1 MRASHATAQI
11 FYALIHTALA
21 AFASA
26 ALAQAP
32 DSQSSGSEWTH
43 YRGNLAGT
51 GYSPLSQ
58 INQQNVASLRRA
70 WSYSLLANALNSDDN
85 PRSPNSQATPIVV
98 DGVMYLP
105 AADRVIALD
114 PISGEELWTHR
125 VTEGAA
131 SRRGVSYWPGA
142 DGARPRILYTAGRR
156 LVALDAASG
165 ELASAFG
172 EGGEIDMQIPYNSV
186 AMVFEN
192 TVVVGANTPSGAAG
206 GIGNARAFDARS
218 GEKLWEFESV
228 PQPGSLGHDSWEGDS
243 WRGRLGANAWPFYFT
258 VDEQRGLIFLPL
270 ASPIPFGYGGD
281 RAGNNL
287 FSNSLVAVD
296 IRSGEYRWHFQTIHH
311 DLWDHDPPAPP
322 ALFEIERAGAVIPA
336 LGVTTKSGYLYLL
349 NRETGEPI
357 FEIEE
362 RAVPASDVPGEE
374 TSPTQ
379 PIPVNP
385 PALARVSFD
394 RADLVTAEDT
404 SVEHAAACAELYAS
418 RGEVVNDGPFT
429 PWAYR
434 PHGAGDRTTLLFPGL
449 TGGPNWGGVS
459 FDPTTRLAFVFSGD
473 IGSFGWV
480 EEAEPGAE
488 FPMERRGPRP
498 GNFQVNIQGTQL
510 PCQKPPWG
518 TLSAIDTTTGDIAW
532 QQTVGVSEVLPEG
545 KQQTGRPG
553 RAAALVTAGQ
563 LLFIAA
569 TDDDRIRAL
578 DTASG
583 ATLWEAMLPA
593 RGNANP
599 MTYRGADG
607 NQYLVISATDTVQA
621 FRLP

>member
-1 MRASHATAQI
+1 MKFSRTTTLLGGLFSCLFITAGC
-11 FYALIHTALA
+11 
-21 AFASA
+21 
-26 ALAQAP
+26 AQAP
-32 DSQSSGSEWTH
+32 DALSSGSQWTQ

-51 GYSPLSQ
+51 GFSPLQQ
-58 INQQNVASLRRA
+58 INQGNVTRLQGV
-70 WSYSLLANALNSDDN
+70 WSYSLLASALNADEN
-85 PRSPNSQATPIVV
+85 PRAPNSQATPIVV

-114 PISGEELWTHR
+114 PVSGEELWTHR
-125 VTEGAA
+125 VTESAA
-131 SRRGVSYWPGA
+131 SRRGVSYWPG
-142 DGARPRILYTAGRR
+142 DNSSRPRILYTAGRR
-156 LVALDAASG
+156 LVALDAATG
-165 ELASAFG
+165 ELASEFG
-172 EGGEIDMQIPYNSV
+172 ESGEIDMQIPYNSV

-192 TVVVGANTPSGAAG
+192 TVVVGANTPRGAAG
-206 GIGNARAFDARS
+206 GIGNARAFDARN
-218 GEKLWEFESV
+218 GEKVWEFESV
-228 PQPGSLGHDSWEGDS
+228 PQPGSLGHDTWEGDS
-243 WRGRLGANAWPFYFT
+243 WQGRLGANAWPFYFT
-258 VDEQRGLIFLPL
+258 VDEQRGLIYLPL

-322 ALFEIERAGAVIPA
+322 ALFDIDKDGVSIPA
-336 LGVTTKSGYLYLL
+336 LGLTTKSGYLYLL

-357 FEIEE
+357 FDIEE
-362 RAVPASDVPGEE
+362 LPMPASDVPGEE

-379 PIPVNP
+379 PIPSNP

-394 RADLVTAEDT
+394 ASDLVTANDT
-404 SVEHAAACAELYAS
+404 SAEHAAACSELLAS
-418 RGEVVNDGPFT
+418 TGGIVNQGPFT

-434 PHGAGDRTTLLFPGL
+434 PNGAGDRTTLLFPGL

-459 FDPTTRLAFVFSGD
+459 FDPATKYAFVFSGD

-480 EEAEPGAE
+480 EESEEGAE
-488 FPMERRGPRP
+488 YPMQRRGPRP
-498 GNFQVNIQGTQL
+498 GNFQVNIDGMQL

-518 TLSAIDTTTGDIAW
+518 TLSAVDTSTGNIAW
-532 QQTVGVSEVLPEG
+532 QRAVGVSDVLPQG
-545 KQQTGRPG
+545 KQATGRPG
-553 RAAALVTAGQ
+553 RAAALVTAGD

-569 TDDDRIRAL
+569 TDDNRLRAL
-578 DTASG
+578 DTATG
-583 ATLWEAMLPA
+583 NQLWEASLPK

-599 MTYRGADG
+599 MTYLGADG
-607 NQYLVISATDTVQA
+607 NQYVVISATDSIEA

>member
-1 MRASHATAQI
+1 MRSSQTSSLLGGLFSALFLTTSFAQG
-11 FYALIHTALA
+11 
-21 AFASA
+21 
-26 ALAQAP
+26 P
-32 DSQSSGSEWTH
+32 DAVSSGSEWTQ

-51 GYSPLSQ
+51 GFSPLTQ
-58 INQQNVASLRRA
+58 INQANVADLDSA
-70 WSYSLLANALNSDDN
+70 WSYSLLANTLNTDDT
-85 PRSPNSQATPIVV
+85 PRAPNSQVTPIVV
-98 DGVMYLP
+98 DGVMYLA

-125 VTEGAA
+125 VAESVA
-131 SRRGVSYWPGA
+131 SRRGVSYWPG
-142 DGARPRILYTAGRR
+142 DNSSPPRILYTAGRR
-156 LVALDAASG
+156 LVALDAATG
-165 ELASAFG
+165 ELASQFG
-172 EGGEIDMQIPYNSV
+172 DSGEIDMQIPYNSV

-192 TVVVGANTPSGAAG
+192 TVVVGANTPRGAAG
-206 GIGNARAFDARS
+206 GLGNARAFDARS
-218 GEKLWEFESV
+218 GERVWEFESV
-228 PQPGSLGHDSWEGDS
+228 PQPGDLGHDTWEGDS

-258 VDEQRGLIFLPL
+258 VDEQRGLIYLPL

-322 ALFEIERAGAVIPA
+322 ALFDIEKDGAMIPA

-349 NRETGEPI
+349 NRETGEAI

-362 RAVPASDVPGEE
+362 RAVPASNVPGEE

-379 PIPVNP
+379 PIPTNP
-385 PALARVSFD
+385 PALARVSYD
-394 RADLVTAEDT
+394 ASDLVTAADT
-404 SVEHAAACAELYAS
+404 SLEHAAACSELLAS
-418 RGEVVNDGPFT
+418 SGSVSNQGPFT

-434 PHGAGDRTTLLFPGL
+434 ANGAGDNTTLLFPGL
-449 TGGPNWGGVS
+449 TGGPNWGGVA
-459 FDPTTRLAFVFSGD
+459 FDPGSKYAFVFAGD

-480 EEAEPGAE
+480 EESEAGAE
-488 FPMERRGPRP
+488 YPMQRRSPRP
-498 GNFQVNIQGTQL
+498 GNFQVNIDGMQL

-518 TLSAIDTTTGDIAW
+518 TLSAVDTSTGNIAW
-532 QQTVGVSEVLPEG
+532 QQTIGLSEVLPEG
-545 KQQTGRPG
+545 KRNTGRAG
-553 RAAALVTAGQ
+553 RASVLATAGD

-569 TDDDRIRAL
+569 TDDNRLRAL
-578 DTASG
+578 
-583 ATLWEAMLPA
+583 ATNNGRQLWETALEK

-599 MTYRGADG
+599 MTYLGADG
-607 NQYLVISATDTVQA
+607 NQYVVISATDTLRA

>member
-1 MRASHATAQI
+1 MKFSRTTTLLGGLFSCLFITAGC
-11 FYALIHTALA
+11 
-21 AFASA
+21 
-26 ALAQAP
+26 AQAP
-32 DSQSSGSEWTH
+32 DALSSGSQWTQ

-51 GYSPLSQ
+51 GFSPLQQ
-58 INQQNVASLRRA
+58 INQGNVTRLQGV
-70 WSYSLLANALNSDDN
+70 WSYSLLASALNADEN
-85 PRSPNSQATPIVV
+85 PRAPNSQATPIVV

-114 PISGEELWTHR
+114 PVSGEELWTHR
-125 VTEGAA
+125 VTESAA
-131 SRRGVSYWPGA
+131 SRRGVSYWPG
-142 DGARPRILYTAGRR
+142 DNSSRPRILYTAGRR
-156 LVALDAASG
+156 LVALDAATG
-165 ELASAFG
+165 ELASEFG
-172 EGGEIDMQIPYNSV
+172 ESGEINMQIPYNSV

-192 TVVVGANTPSGAAG
+192 TVVVGANTPRGAAG
-206 GIGNARAFDARS
+206 GIGNARAFDARN
-218 GEKLWEFESV
+218 GEKVWEFESV
-228 PQPGSLGHDSWEGDS
+228 PQPGSLGHDTWEGDS
-243 WRGRLGANAWPFYFT
+243 WQGRLGANAWPFYFT
-258 VDEQRGLIFLPL
+258 LDEQRGLIYLPL

-322 ALFEIERAGAVIPA
+322 ALFDIDKDGVSIPA
-336 LGVTTKSGYLYLL
+336 LGLTTKSGYLYLL

-357 FEIEE
+357 FDIEE
-362 RAVPASDVPGEE
+362 LPMPASDVPGEE

-379 PIPVNP
+379 PIPSNP

-394 RADLVTAEDT
+394 ASDLVTANDT
-404 SVEHAAACAELYAS
+404 SAEHAAACSELLAS
-418 RGEVVNDGPFT
+418 TGGIVNQGPFT

-434 PHGAGDRTTLLFPGL
+434 PNGAGDRTTLLFPGL

-459 FDPTTRLAFVFSGD
+459 FDPATKYAFVFSGD

-480 EEAEPGAE
+480 EESEEGAE
-488 FPMERRGPRP
+488 YPMQRRGPRP
-498 GNFQVNIQGTQL
+498 GNFQVNIDGMQL

-518 TLSAIDTTTGDIAW
+518 TLSAVDTSTGNIAW
-532 QQTVGVSEVLPEG
+532 QRAVGVSDVLPQG
-545 KQQTGRPG
+545 KQATGRPG
-553 RAAALVTAGQ
+553 RAAALVTAGD

-569 TDDDRIRAL
+569 TDDNRLRAL
-578 DTASG
+578 DTATG
-583 ATLWEAMLPA
+583 NQLWETSLPK

-599 MTYRGADG
+599 MTYLGADG
-607 NQYLVISATDTVQA
+607 NQYVVISATDSIEA

>member
-1 MRASHATAQI
+1 MKFSRTTTLLGGLFSCLFITAGC
-11 FYALIHTALA
+11 
-21 AFASA
+21 
-26 ALAQAP
+26 AQAP
-32 DSQSSGSEWTH
+32 DALSSGSQWTQ

-51 GYSPLSQ
+51 GFSPLQQ
-58 INQQNVASLRRA
+58 INQGNVTRLQGV
-70 WSYSLLANALNSDDN
+70 WSYSLLASALNADEN
-85 PRSPNSQATPIVV
+85 PRAPNSQATPIVV

-114 PISGEELWTHR
+114 PVSGEELWTHR
-125 VTEGAA
+125 VTESAA
-131 SRRGVSYWPGA
+131 SRRGVSYWPG
-142 DGARPRILYTAGRR
+142 DNSSRPRILYTAGRR
-156 LVALDAASG
+156 LVALDAATG
-165 ELASAFG
+165 ELASEFG
-172 EGGEIDMQIPYNSV
+172 ESGEIDMQIPYNSV

-192 TVVVGANTPSGAAG
+192 TVVVGANTPRGAAG
-206 GIGNARAFDARS
+206 GIGNARAFDARN
-218 GEKLWEFESV
+218 GEKVWEFESV
-228 PQPGSLGHDSWEGDS
+228 PQPGSLGHDTWKGDS
-243 WRGRLGANAWPFYFT
+243 WQGRLGANAWPFYFT
-258 VDEQRGLIFLPL
+258 VDEQRGLIYLPL

-322 ALFEIERAGAVIPA
+322 ALFDIDKDGVSIPA
-336 LGVTTKSGYLYLL
+336 LGLTTKSGYLYLL

-357 FEIEE
+357 FDIEE
-362 RAVPASDVPGEE
+362 LPMPASDVPGEE

-379 PIPVNP
+379 PIPSNP

-394 RADLVTAEDT
+394 ASDLVTANDT
-404 SVEHAAACAELYAS
+404 SAEHAAACSELLAS
-418 RGEVVNDGPFT
+418 TGGIVNQGPFT

-434 PHGAGDRTTLLFPGL
+434 PNGAGDRTTLLFPGL

-459 FDPTTRLAFVFSGD
+459 FDPATKYAFVFSGD

-480 EEAEPGAE
+480 EESEEGAE
-488 FPMERRGPRP
+488 YPMQRRGPRP
-498 GNFQVNIQGTQL
+498 GNFQVNIDGMQL

-518 TLSAIDTTTGDIAW
+518 TLSAVDTSTGNIAW
-532 QQTVGVSEVLPEG
+532 QRAVGVSDVLPQG
-545 KQQTGRPG
+545 KQATGRPG
-553 RAAALVTAGQ
+553 RAAALVTAGD

-569 TDDDRIRAL
+569 TDDNRLRAL
-578 DTASG
+578 DTATG
-583 ATLWEAMLPA
+583 NQLWETSLPK

-599 MTYRGADG
+599 MTYLGADG
-607 NQYLVISATDTVQA
+607 NQYVVISATDSIEA

>member
-1 MRASHATAQI
+1 MKFSRTTTLLGGLFSCLFITAGC
-11 FYALIHTALA
+11 
-21 AFASA
+21 
-26 ALAQAP
+26 AQAP
-32 DSQSSGSEWTH
+32 DTLSSGSQWTQ

-51 GYSPLSQ
+51 GFSPLQQ
-58 INQQNVASLRRA
+58 INQGNVTRLQGV
-70 WSYSLLANALNSDDN
+70 WSYSLLASALNADEN
-85 PRSPNSQATPIVV
+85 PRAPNSQATPIVV

-114 PISGEELWTHR
+114 PVSGEELWTHR
-125 VTEGAA
+125 VTESAA
-131 SRRGVSYWPGA
+131 SRRGVSYWPG
-142 DGARPRILYTAGRR
+142 DNSSRPRILYTAGRR
-156 LVALDAASG
+156 LVALDAATG
-165 ELASAFG
+165 ELASEFG
-172 EGGEIDMQIPYNSV
+172 ESGEIDMQIPYNSV

-192 TVVVGANTPSGAAG
+192 TVVVGANTPRGAAG
-206 GIGNARAFDARS
+206 GIGNARAFDARN
-218 GEKLWEFESV
+218 GEKVWEFESV
-228 PQPGSLGHDSWEGDS
+228 PQPGSLGHDTWEGDS
-243 WRGRLGANAWPFYFT
+243 WQGRLGANAWPFYFT
-258 VDEQRGLIFLPL
+258 VDEQRGLIYLPL

-322 ALFEIERAGAVIPA
+322 ALFDIDKDGVSIPA
-336 LGVTTKSGYLYLL
+336 LGLTTKSGYLYLL

-357 FEIEE
+357 FDIEE
-362 RAVPASDVPGEE
+362 LPMPASDVPGEE

-379 PIPVNP
+379 PIPSNP

-394 RADLVTAEDT
+394 ASDLVTANDT
-404 SVEHAAACAELYAS
+404 SAEHAAACSELLAS
-418 RGEVVNDGPFT
+418 TGGIVNQGPFT

-434 PHGAGDRTTLLFPGL
+434 PNGAGDRTTLLFPGL

-459 FDPTTRLAFVFSGD
+459 FDPATKYAFVFSGD

-480 EEAEPGAE
+480 EESEEGAE
-488 FPMERRGPRP
+488 YPMQRRGPRP
-498 GNFQVNIQGTQL
+498 GNFQVNIDGMQL

-518 TLSAIDTTTGDIAW
+518 TLSAVDTSTGNIAW
-532 QQTVGVSEVLPEG
+532 QRAVGVSDVLPQG
-545 KQQTGRPG
+545 KQATGRPG
-553 RAAALVTAGQ
+553 RAAALVTAGD

-569 TDDDRIRAL
+569 TDDNRLRAL
-578 DTASG
+578 DTATG
-583 ATLWEAMLPA
+583 NQLWETSLPK

-599 MTYRGADG
+599 MTYLGADG
-607 NQYLVISATDTVQA
+607 NQYVVISATDSIEA

>member
-1 MRASHATAQI
+1 MAVSHI
-11 FYALIHTALA
+11 TALPLA
-21 AFASA
+21 LLATLAFA
-26 ALAQAP
+26 QPP
-32 DSQSSGSEWTH
+32 DAVSSGSEWTQ

-51 GYSPLSQ
+51 GYSALAQ
-58 INQQNVASLRRA
+58 INQATVRNLDSA
-70 WSYSLLANALNSDDN
+70 WSYSLLANALDNDN

-114 PISGEELWTHR
+114 PVSGAELWTHR
-125 VTEGAA
+125 ISEGAV
-131 SRRGVSYWPGA
+131 SRRGVSYWPGDA
-142 DGARPRILYTAGRR
+142 GLRPRILYTAGRR
-156 LVALDAASG
+156 LVALDAATG
-165 ELASAFG
+165 ELADGFG
-172 EGGEIDMQIPYNSV
+172 DAGEIDMQIPYNSV

-218 GEKLWEFESV
+218 GEKVWEFESV
-228 PQPGSLGHDSWEGDS
+228 PRPGNPGNETWADDSWQ
-243 WRGRLGANAWPFYFT
+243 GRLGANAWPFYFT

-270 ASPIPFGYGGD
+270 ASPIPFAYGGD
-281 RAGNNL
+281 RAGDNL
-287 FSNSLVAVD
+287 YSNSLVAVD
-296 IRSGEYRWHFQTIHH
+296 IRTGEYRWHFQTIHH

-322 ALFEIERAGAVIPA
+322 ALFDIARDGVSIPSLA
-336 LGVTTKSGYLYLL
+336 LTTKSGYLYIL

-362 RAVPASDVPGEE
+362 RAVPASDVPLEQ

-379 PIPVNP
+379 PIPSNP
-385 PALARVSFD
+385 PALARVSFNA
-394 RADLVTAEDT
+394 ADLVSAADT
-404 SVEHAAACAELYAS
+404 SAQHAAACAELYAS
-418 RGEVVNDGPFT
+418 NGEVINQGPFT

-434 PHGAGDRTTLLFPGL
+434 PNGVGEQTTLLFPGL

-459 FDPTTRLAFVFSGD
+459 FDPSTKYAYVFSGD

-480 EEAEPGAE
+480 EESEPGSE
-488 FPMERRGPRP
+488 YPMERQSPRP
-498 GNFQVNIQGTQL
+498 GSFQVNIDGMQL

-518 TLSAIDTTTGDIAW
+518 TLSAVDTETGEIAW
-532 QQTVGVSEVLPEG
+532 QQPVGLSEVLPED
-545 KQQTGRPG
+545 KQHTGRPG
-553 RAAALVTAGQ
+553 RAAALVTGGN

-569 TDDDRIRAL
+569 TDDNRLRAL

-583 ATLWEAMLPA
+583 TQLWEARLPA

-599 MTYRGADG
+599 MTYLGADG
-607 NQYLVISATDTVQA
+607 KQYVVISATDAVHA

>member
-1 MRASHATAQI
+1 MKFSRTTTLLGGLFSCLFITAGC
-11 FYALIHTALA
+11 
-21 AFASA
+21 
-26 ALAQAP
+26 AQAP
-32 DSQSSGSEWTH
+32 DALSSGSQWTQ

-51 GYSPLSQ
+51 GFSPLQQ
-58 INQQNVASLRRA
+58 INQGNVTRLQGV
-70 WSYSLLANALNSDDN
+70 WSYSLLASALNADEN
-85 PRSPNSQATPIVV
+85 PRAPNSQATPIVV

-114 PISGEELWTHR
+114 PVSGEELWTHR
-125 VTEGAA
+125 VTESAA
-131 SRRGVSYWPGA
+131 SRRGVSYWPG
-142 DGARPRILYTAGRR
+142 DNSSRPRILYTAGRR
-156 LVALDAASG
+156 LVALDAATG
-165 ELASAFG
+165 ELASEFG
-172 EGGEIDMQIPYNSV
+172 ESGEINMQIPYNSV

-192 TVVVGANTPSGAAG
+192 TVVVGANTPRGAAG
-206 GIGNARAFDARS
+206 GIGNARAFDARN
-218 GEKLWEFESV
+218 GEKVWEFESV
-228 PQPGSLGHDSWEGDS
+228 PQPGSLGHDTWEGDS
-243 WRGRLGANAWPFYFT
+243 WQGRLGANAWPFYFT
-258 VDEQRGLIFLPL
+258 VDEQRGLIYLPL

-322 ALFEIERAGAVIPA
+322 ALFDIDKDGVSIPA
-336 LGVTTKSGYLYLL
+336 LGLTTKSGYLYLL

-357 FEIEE
+357 FDIAELPM
-362 RAVPASDVPGEE
+362 PASDVPGEE

-379 PIPVNP
+379 PIPSNP

-394 RADLVTAEDT
+394 ASDLVTANDT
-404 SVEHAAACAELYAS
+404 SAEHAAACSELLAS
-418 RGEVVNDGPFT
+418 TGGIVNQGPFT

-434 PHGAGDRTTLLFPGL
+434 PNGAGDRTTLLFPGL

-459 FDPTTRLAFVFSGD
+459 FDPATKYAFVFSGD

-480 EEAEPGAE
+480 EESEEGAE
-488 FPMERRGPRP
+488 YPMQRRGPRP
-498 GNFQVNIQGTQL
+498 GNFQVNIDGMQL

-518 TLSAIDTTTGDIAW
+518 TLSAVDTSTGNIAW
-532 QQTVGVSEVLPEG
+532 QRAVGVSDVLPQG
-545 KQQTGRPG
+545 KQATGRPG
-553 RAAALVTAGQ
+553 RAAALVTAGD

-569 TDDDRIRAL
+569 TDDNRLRAL
-578 DTASG
+578 DTATG
-583 ATLWEAMLPA
+583 NQLWEASLPK

-599 MTYRGADG
+599 MTYLGADG
-607 NQYLVISATDTVQA
+607 NQYVVISATDSIEA

>member
-1 MRASHATAQI
+1 MRTSQ
-11 FYALIHTALA
+11 LTAL
-21 AFASA
+21 FNGLLSA
-26 ALAQAP
+26 LLFTPISAQGPDAL
-32 DSQSSGSEWTH
+32 SSGSEWTQ

-51 GYSPLSQ
+51 GFSPLKQ
-58 INQQNVASLRRA
+58 INQKNVASLDSA
-70 WSYSLLANALNSDDN
+70 WSYSLLANALSADEN
-85 PRSPNSQATPIVV
+85 PRAPNSQVTPIVV

-125 VTEGAA
+125 VLQGTA
-131 SRRGVSYWPGA
+131 SRRGVSYWPG
-142 DGARPRILYTAGRR
+142 DNGSRPRILYTAGRR
-156 LVALDAASG
+156 LVALDAATG
-165 ELASAFG
+165 ELASEFG
-172 EGGEIDMQIPYNSV
+172 DSGEIDMQIPYNSV

-192 TVVVGANTPSGAAG
+192 TVIVGANTPRGADG

-218 GEKLWEFESV
+218 GEKVWEFESV
-228 PQPGSLGHDSWEGDS
+228 PSPGNLGHDTWEGDS

-258 VDEQRGLIFLPL
+258 VDEQRGLIYLPL

-322 ALFEIERAGAVIPA
+322 ALFDIEKDGELIPA

-349 NRETGEPI
+349 NRETGGAI
-357 FEIEE
+357 FGIEE

-379 PIPVNP
+379 PIPTNP
-385 PALARVSFD
+385 LALARVSFD
-394 RADLVTAEDT
+394 ASELVTASDT
-404 SVEHAAACAELYAS
+404 SPEHAAACSELLTNS
-418 RGEVVNDGPFT
+418 GNVINQGPFT

-434 PHGAGDRTTLLFPGL
+434 PNGAGDNTTLLFPGL
-449 TGGPNWGGVS
+449 TGGPNWGGVA
-459 FDPTTRLAFVFSGD
+459 FDPASKYAFVFAGD

-480 EEAEPGAE
+480 EESEDGAE
-488 FPMERRGPRP
+488 YPMQRRGPRP
-498 GNFQVNIQGTQL
+498 GNFQVTIDGMSL

-518 TLSAIDTTTGDIAW
+518 TLSAVDTTTGNIAW
-532 QQTVGVSEVLPEG
+532 QQTLGLSEVLPEG
-545 KQQTGRPG
+545 NQNTGRAG
-553 RAAALVTAGQ
+553 RAAALVTAGN

-569 TDDDRIRAL
+569 TDDNRLRAL
-578 DTASG
+578 DTMTG
-583 ATLWEAMLPA
+583 RQLWETTLEK

-607 NQYLVISATDTVQA
+607 NQYVVISATDTLRA

>member
-1 MRASHATAQI
+1 MKFSRTTTLLGGLFSCLFITAGC
-11 FYALIHTALA
+11 
-21 AFASA
+21 
-26 ALAQAP
+26 AQAP
-32 DSQSSGSEWTH
+32 DALSSGSQWTQ

-51 GYSPLSQ
+51 GFSPLQQ
-58 INQQNVASLRRA
+58 INQGNVTRLQGV
-70 WSYSLLANALNSDDN
+70 WSYSLLASALNADEN
-85 PRSPNSQATPIVV
+85 PRAPNSQATPIVV

-114 PISGEELWTHR
+114 PVSGEELWTHR
-125 VTEGAA
+125 VTESAA
-131 SRRGVSYWPGA
+131 SRRGVSYWPG
-142 DGARPRILYTAGRR
+142 DNSSRPRILYTAGRR
-156 LVALDAASG
+156 LVALDAATG
-165 ELASAFG
+165 ELASEFG
-172 EGGEIDMQIPYNSV
+172 ESGEINMQIPYNSV

-192 TVVVGANTPSGAAG
+192 TVVVGANTPRGAAG
-206 GIGNARAFDARS
+206 GIGNARAFDARN
-218 GEKLWEFESV
+218 GEKVWEFESV
-228 PQPGSLGHDSWEGDS
+228 PQPGSLGHDTWEGDS
-243 WRGRLGANAWPFYFT
+243 WQGRLGANAWPFYFT
-258 VDEQRGLIFLPL
+258 VDEQRGLIYLPL

-322 ALFEIERAGAVIPA
+322 ALFDIDKDGVSIPA
-336 LGVTTKSGYLYLL
+336 LGLTTKSGYLYLL

-357 FEIEE
+357 FDIEE
-362 RAVPASDVPGEE
+362 LPMPASDVPGEE

-379 PIPVNP
+379 PIPSNP

-394 RADLVTAEDT
+394 ASDLVTANDT
-404 SVEHAAACAELYAS
+404 SAEHAAACSELLAS
-418 RGEVVNDGPFT
+418 TGGIVNQGPFT

-434 PHGAGDRTTLLFPGL
+434 PNGAGDRTTLLFPGL

-459 FDPTTRLAFVFSGD
+459 FDPATKYAFVFSGD

-480 EEAEPGAE
+480 EESEEGAKY
-488 FPMERRGPRP
+488 PMQRRGPRP
-498 GNFQVNIQGTQL
+498 GNFQVNIDGMQL

-518 TLSAIDTTTGDIAW
+518 TLSAVDTSTGNIAW
-532 QQTVGVSEVLPEG
+532 QRAVGVSDVLPQG
-545 KQQTGRPG
+545 KQATGRPG
-553 RAAALVTAGQ
+553 RAAALVTAGD

-569 TDDDRIRAL
+569 TDDNRLRAL
-578 DTASG
+578 DTATG
-583 ATLWEAMLPA
+583 NQLWETSLPK

-599 MTYRGADG
+599 MTYLGADG
-607 NQYLVISATDTVQA
+607 NQYVVISATDSIEA